1 MPLTF
6 VTRLGKM
13 FRLSVRIVLSHL
25 YASEFLSKYHLKIS
39 YGKVNEDVVK
49 MEFWF
54 CFLYNGSNFFE
65 LETSVAPI
73 KSLKEEVVYAKL
85 TYIVYY
91 LSSEC
96 KTDVHKTF
104 PW

>member
-1 MPLTF
+1 M
-6 VTRLGKM
+6 VKWMKM
-13 FRLSVRIVLSHL
+13 LLKWSFGSVS
-25 YASEFLSKYHLKIS
+25 SS
-39 YGKVNEDVVK
+39 
-49 MEFWF
+49 
-54 CFLYNGSNFFE
+54 GSNFFE
-65 LETSVAPI
+65 LETSVALI
-73 KSLKEEVVYAKL
+73 KNLKEEVVYAKL